1 MAHQAVVSK
10 ACIYIFTLLIFFRF
24 GHFEQIA
31 DVQMLAMMSC
41 VFNRAPL
48 AIENQQHHP
57 VRPASLSYYP
67 SVAVATS
74 LFEISHDF
82 SPSKLLSTSL
92 STVSSAETS
101 VGEQLAVS
109 CESNTPPNYKTS
121 RMKNDRRNSQT
132 VSLSSS
138 PEQHRHL
145 FRSNSNLS
153 AFAASFARPFA
164 FNNSAASSPPNGF
177 PKTKVSPSG
186 SYTGTAPSSM
196 TWTTTGMF
204 SRALSKME
212 DPKSKISISLSD
224 NEEDHRP
231 VAIDTSSRV
240 CGFTTTLM
248 NQGGFH
254 DEGYAELP
262 LLDATRQSQYFA
274 CREAYGELLSAW
286 GLPFARCE
294 LLKLNTGLSPL
305 PDQLHVGQSHPADS
319 GKGVES
325 ASVTLNTR
333 CISCSCLLLN
343 KSTGVQCPDRLRVSD
358 PHLCMYCSSY
368 IEGGAS
374 PCLNCGHMLHA
385 TCRQTVLGMDYHEC
399 VSGCGCVCS
408 RYPSVEMHQP
418 EVRTQGSRYQR
429 DVSPAITVIAD
440 SVVNEQEIAGWK
452 GSEWEEMAY
461 ESLAR
466 NLRRTKRESGQ
477 VLDDKANSI
486 WRGSS
491 S

>member
-1 MAHQAVVSK
+1 MF
-10 ACIYIFTLLIFFRF
+10 ILLMFSRFR
-24 GHFEQIA
+24 HFEQIA
-31 DVQMLAMMSC
+31 DVQMLAMMAC
-41 VFNRAPL
+41 VFSKLPVAM
-48 AIENQQHHP
+48 ENEKHHP
-57 VRPASLSYYP
+57 VRPASFSYYA

-74 LFEISHDF
+74 LFETSHDF

-109 CESNTPPNYKTS
+109 CESNTPPSYRTS
-121 RMKNDRRNSQT
+121 RMKNERRNSQT
-132 VSLSSS
+132 ISLSSS

-164 FNNSAASSPPNGF
+164 FNNSAASSPPNGI
-177 PKTKVSPSG
+177 PKNKVSPSG
-186 SYTGTAPSSM
+186 SYIGTAPSSM
-196 TWTTTGMF
+196 TWTSTGMF

-212 DPKSKISISLSD
+212 DSKSKISLSMSD
-224 NEEDHRP
+224 TEEDYRP
-231 VAIDTSSRV
+231 VAVDTSSRI
-240 CGFTTTLM
+240 CGFTTTLV
-248 NQGGFH
+248 NQGSFH
-254 DEGYAELP
+254 DEGFAELP

-274 CREAYGELLSAW
+274 FREAYGELLSAW

-294 LLKLNTGLSPL
+294 LLKFNTGLSP
-305 PDQLHVGQSHPADS
+305 PSDQLHVGQSFPADS

-325 ASVTLNTR
+325 ASVILNTR

-343 KSTGVQCPDRLRVSD
+343 KSKGGQCPDCLQVSD
-358 PHLCMYCSSY
+358 PHLCMLCSSY
-368 IEGGAS
+368 IEGVAS

-385 TCRQTVLGMDYHEC
+385 ACREAVLGMDYHEC

-408 RYPSVEMHQP
+408 RHPWVEMPQP
-418 EVRTQGSRYQR
+418 EVRTQRSRYQR

-466 NLRRTKRESGQ
+466 NLRGARRVSGQ
-477 VLDDKANSI
+477 VLADKANSI

-491 S
+491 T